1 MTDIATWP
9 DKSSDGTMSYQAI
22 FEKLPFP
29 SVVLDRGMV
38 VRAVNQHFL
47 ERYGLG
53 QDQVLGRYCYQVFYD
68 RTKPCPSRRCCFFDA
83 LSGVS
88 GCSNMHQY
96 VSASGEE
103 IFEEVH
109 LVGIGGQDGEA
120 EWVLEIV
127 RDITEAKR
135 LQAGLQEANE
145 FLNRLVDSLVGVVV
159 AADLKGRIMFVN
171 RSVERVLGYTPE
183 ELKGQNLHRLA
194 PLSELRKMRR
204 AMNDGGGRTLMM
216 RTHMLAKNGEKV
228 PGRVNTS
235 LVFVAGRAIATVG
248 IFTDL
253 REQLKMQDSL
263 AQARL
268 QVVQSEKL
276 AGLGRMAAGV
286 AHELNNPLTGITV
299 YADLIKESL
308 PPDDPHQADLDCI
321 KEDAERCRD
330 IVLGLLDYSRQGE
343 VLVSEADLNEIINEA
358 FALIRDNA
366 VFLQVQVRREQWPEP
381 LNVECDPKLL
391 RQVFINL
398 FMNAVD
404 AMDGHGVLT
413 VSTGLDD
420 EGWRWARVSD
430 NGSGIPPEH
439 IRRIFDPFFTT
450 KEVGRGTGLGLSV
463 VFGVMQRHGGEI
475 SLERTGPEGTTFML
489 RLPEHAPDELKS
501 MANHPPEPDVLDEEE
516 LIS

>member
-1 MTDIATWP
+1 MWP
-9 DKSSDGTMSYQAI
+9 ETAGAGEMSYQAI
-22 FEKLPFP
+22 FENLPFP
-29 SVVLDRGMV
+29 AAVLDRGMV
-38 VRAVNQHFL
+38 VRAVNQQFL

-53 QDQVLGRYCYQVFYD
+53 QEQVLGRYCYQVFYN
-68 RTKPCPSRRCCFFDA
+68 RVQPCPERRCRFFDA
-83 LSGVS
+83 LAGVP
-88 GCSNMHQY
+88 GCANLHQY
-96 VSASGEE
+96 VSAGGEE

-109 LVGIGGQDGEA
+109 LVGMGGREGRAQ
-120 EWVLEIV
+120 WVLEIV

-145 FLNRLVDSLVGVVV
+145 FLNRLLDSLVGVVV
-159 AADLKGRIMFVN
+159 AADLKGRILFVN
-171 RSVERVLGYTPE
+171 RSVERVLGYKPE
-183 ELKGQNLHRLA
+183 DLKGRSLNRLA
-194 PLSELRKMRR
+194 PLAELRKMRR
-204 AMNDGGGRTLMM
+204 AMEDGGGQTLMVRTFM
-216 RTHMLAKNGEKV
+216 RSKSGENV

-235 LVFVAGRAIATVG
+235 LVYVAGKPIATVG

-286 AHELNNPLTGITV
+286 AHELNNPLTGIAV
-299 YADLIKESL
+299 YADLIKENL
-308 PPDDPHQADLDCI
+308 PPDDPRQADLDCI

-330 IVLGLLDYSRQGE
+330 IVQGLLDYSRQGE
-343 VLVSEADLNEIINEA
+343 VLVREADLNQIIEEA

-366 VFLQVQVRREQWPEP
+366 VFLQIKVRRQHWPEP
-381 LNVECDPKLL
+381 LTVECDPKLL

-404 AMDGHGVLT
+404 AMDGRGVLT
-413 VSTGLDD
+413 VSTGVD
-420 EGWRWARVSD
+420 EAGQRWARVSD
-430 NGSGIPPEH
+430 NGGGIPPEH
-439 IRRIFDPFFTT
+439 QRRIFDPFFTT

-475 SLERTGPEGTTFML
+475 RLERTGPEGTTFLL
-489 RLPEHAPDELKS
+489 RLPEHAPEELKS
-501 MANHPPEPDVLDEEE
+501 LAKHPPEPEGLDEEE